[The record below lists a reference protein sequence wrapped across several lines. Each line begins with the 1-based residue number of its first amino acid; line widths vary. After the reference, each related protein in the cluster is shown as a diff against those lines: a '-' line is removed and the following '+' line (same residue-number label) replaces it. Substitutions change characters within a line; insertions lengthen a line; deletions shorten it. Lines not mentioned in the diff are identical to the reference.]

1 MGKFVIYRKNTGYD
15 FHLKAANGET
25 IGTSEIYTKKDA
37 CVDGIESVIRCAE
50 AAEIED
56 QTVRGYLAQKNPKF
70 EIYQDQKGG
79 YCFRLLEKSGQM
91 ILESQAYTAKASC
104 RNGIRSVKVN
114 VPRAEVE
121 MDEIQ

>member
-56 QTVRGYLAQKNPKF
+56 QAASPPGKSMKIWHRRIRNLRFIRIRRGDTA
-70 EIYQDQKGG
+70 
-79 YCFRLLEKSGQM
+79 SGS
-91 ILESQAYTAKASC
+91 LK
-104 RNGIRSVKVN
+104 
-114 VPRAEVE
+114 RA
-121 MDEIQ
+121 DR

>member
-1 MGKFVIYRKNTGYD
+1 MGKFVIYRKNSGYD

-37 CVDGIESVIRCAE
+37 CVDGIESVIRCA
-50 AAEIED
+50 
-56 QTVRGYLAQKNPKF
+56 GYLAQKNPKF
-70 EIYQDQKGG
+70 EIYQDQKRG
-79 YCFRLLEKSGQM
+79 YCFRLLETSGQI

-114 VPRAEVE
+114 APSAEVE